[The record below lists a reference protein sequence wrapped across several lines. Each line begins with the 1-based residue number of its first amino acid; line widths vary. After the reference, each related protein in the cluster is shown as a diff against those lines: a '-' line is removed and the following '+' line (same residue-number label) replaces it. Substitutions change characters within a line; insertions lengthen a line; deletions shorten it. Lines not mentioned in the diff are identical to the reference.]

1 MCTSGDSGKGK
12 VKMDRGFIR
21 GFLSVV
27 AVGLLFAVHG
37 FADPINPVYTVNFS
51 DAVTGDNAFIAS
63 DGNRY
68 WTVDPGADS
77 YQNDFYERP
86 TVQTFVNSPSHSVID
101 GTFATYEYF
110 EYLDIVSAQ
119 AGFDDQYLYI
129 AIDMFGLDKSTTDG
143 VDTLVGLVERYGFR
157 ISNDPDGRNGLL
169 LTTDN
174 PLNKLGTTFGQE
186 GTFGYEDTDGD
197 VGGRGLINGFGPSGR
212 SVTKS
217 DNPYEESGP
226 NGSMNGYDSVV
237 ISDGKSESDGTS
249 VLWARID
256 PNDET
261 IVELAFDYS
270 AFGFSK
276 ADLGILPYL
285 EFEAIKGGAKDPQ
298 NYLWNDKYTQSEAGS
313 PNASSTYGLS
323 EFGTQGLGNIYEL
336 DTLSGGAIVVPEP
349 ASLILTLTG
358 LAWFGGVAR
367 ARRRRA
373 ARCARKALR
382 SSSQAKTS

>member
-1 MCTSGDSGKGK
+1 
-12 VKMDRGFIR
+12 MDRGFIR
-21 GFLSVV
+21 GFLSVI
-27 AVGLLFAVHG
+27 AVGLLFALRG
-37 FADPINPVYTVNFS
+37 FADPITPVYFVNFS
-51 DAVTGDNAFIAS
+51 DAVTGDNAFFAS

-77 YQNDFYERP
+77 YQNDVYERP
-86 TVQTFVNSPSHSVID
+86 TVQTFVDAPSFAMVNEI
-101 GTFATYEYF
+101 FATYEYF
-110 EYLDIVSAQ
+110 EYLDIVSAR

-143 VDTLVGLVERYGFR
+143 VDTEVGLVERYGFR

-169 LTTDN
+169 LITDN
-174 PLNKLGTTFGQE
+174 PLDKLGTTFGQE
-186 GTFGYEDTDGD
+186 GTFGYQDTDGD
-197 VGGRGLINGFGPSGR
+197 VGGRGLINGVGPSGR
-212 SVTKS
+212 SVTKT
-217 DNPYEESGP
+217 DNPFEESGP
-226 NGSMNGYDSVV
+226 NGSMTGYDSVV
-237 ISDGKSESDGTS
+237 ISDGISEIDGTS

-270 AFGFSK
+270 AFSFTQ

-313 PNASSTYGLS
+313 PYPGAIYGLS

-336 DTLSGGAIVVPEP
+336 DTLSGGAVVPEP
-349 ASLILTLTG
+349 ASVILTLTG
-358 LAWFGGVAR
+358 LAWLGGAAR

-373 ARCARKALR
+373 ARCAGKAPR
-382 SSSQAKTS
+382 SSSQGKTI

>member
-1 MCTSGDSGKGK
+1 MYRGLI
-12 VKMDRGFIR
+12 RGFI
-21 GFLSVV
+21 SVI
-27 AVGLLFAVHG
+27 AVGLLFASRG
-37 FADPINPVYTVNFS
+37 FADPINPVYFVNFS
-51 DAVTGDNAFIAS
+51 DAITGDNAFFAS

-86 TVQTFVNSPSHSVID
+86 TVQTLVGGPSYFAID

-119 AGFDDQYLYI
+119 AGFDNQYLYI

-143 VDTLVGLVERYGFR
+143 VDTEVGLVERYGFR

-174 PLNKLGTTFGQE
+174 PLNNLGTTFGQL

-197 VGGRGLINGFGPSGR
+197 VGGRGLINGAGSSGLT
-212 SVTKS
+212 VTKT
-217 DNPYEESGP
+217 DEPLEESGP

-237 ISDGKSESDGTS
+237 ISDGISESDGTS

-270 AFGFSK
+270 AFGFSI

-298 NYLWNDKYTQSEAGS
+298 NYLWNDKYTDNEAGS
-313 PNASSTYGLS
+313 PNPGAVSGLS

-336 DTLSGGAIVVPEP
+336 DTLRGGAITVPEP
-349 ASLILTLTG
+349 ASLILTLMG
-358 LAWFGGVAR
+358 FAWVGGAAR
-367 ARRRRA
+367 ARRRRT
-373 ARCARKALR
+373 ARCARKAPR
-382 SSSQAKTS
+382 SSSQSKTS